1 MEAKKRKPI
10 LYIFIL
16 VLLLA
21 LGAGS
26 FLLIQYKRMEGIRLE
41 AQELQARE
49 EYLSAIAAYT
59 HLLED
64 TPLTRLPRINPFPAA
79 GAQGILTCTDA
90 LLKSLEGAQAL
101 WDGGVFESFKQKA
114 SSAAVPVNLVPDMER
129 RSLLCRALL
138 AQAQGELEEALDL
151 AQRSELRPEL
161 AEALAGELEQRDQL
175 AAQRSLLSAAL
186 RAWDKGELEEA
197 IALLEQSGL
206 EPELI
211 PMIRQQIT
219 DETDRQLSEA
229 AREAVNNLDWD
240 AAAGLA
246 AKLSTAERQAA
257 LHQELTQAWGE
268 KLPLL
273 REKFAHS
280 LHAGAWYSLVQGP
293 KPLLTGDRRYE
304 GLKDRFS
311 PEDRIIDG
319 LFSLMKISDGRVIL
333 LGDTLGADEAVEQI
347 TDAKDGALGLNHGLI
362 LHGDGTVTNL
372 GARQYGRGQA
382 ELWTNII
389 QVAAGGFHSLG
400 LTDQGTLVAAGLDLD
415 GQCQVQDWTNVIA
428 VDAGLRHTVALLSDG
443 HVMATGDNSFGQ
455 CDVAG
460 WEHIIEIRCGGN
472 FTLGLTADYRL
483 LAVGDNSCGQCDVAG
498 WPKVL
503 AMDAGLWH
511 TVALLSDGRIIT
523 AGADGHSQCDVS
535 GTVLFKG
542 GTQEELP
549 ATPHTPETEAVYVGH
564 ISEGPWL
571 YYSGDGCVIAAFDT
585 DSGRIKAT
593 RADLI
598 CTYGHPPVGIL
609 SGGGDKPVG
618 TIHARVLAE
627 QNRAVFAITGDYFT
641 FAYNADGL
649 QLRRGVVF
657 KQEKDEVGFGFYPD
671 GSMRIIDPKKVT
683 AEELLA
689 MGVKD
694 SWVFGPTLILD
705 GKALDIHKHPLS
717 YNDVTMRTVFASLCP
732 YHHLAA
738 TYSSSTLAQV
748 TENLLGY
755 GVDIAYNLD
764 GGRSSMMVFMGQ
776 TINRSMYMH
785 DGWRG
790 LQDMVG
796 FLTSD
801 LVPTP

>member
-1 MEAKKRKPI
+1 MEAKRRKHN
-10 LYIFIL
+10 LRIFIL
-16 VLLLA
+16 IIVLLPA
-21 LGAGS
+21 LGAAS
-26 FLLIQYKRMEGIRLE
+26 YLQAHWKRLDDTRQTAQALE
-41 AQELQARE
+41 ATRD
-49 EYLSAIAAYT
+49 YLSAMEAYAQ
-59 HLLED
+59 LLED
-64 TPLTRLPRINPFPAA
+64 SPLTPFPAINPFPAA
-79 GAQGILTCTDA
+79 GAEGILSCADA
-90 LLKSLEGAQAL
+90 LLTTPADARKLWRSGLFDEIGEKAPALQPNLKS
-101 WDGGVFESFKQKA
+101 
-114 SSAAVPVNLVPDMER
+114 
-129 RSLLCRALL
+129 RSLLCRALM
-138 AQAQGELEEALDL
+138 AQEEGELEEALSL
-151 AQRSELRPEL
+151 ARESGLRPEL
-161 AEALAGELEQRDQL
+161 VKALTGSLEDLKKL
-175 AAQRSLLSAAL
+175 AAQQALLAQALAA
-186 RAWDKGELEEA
+186 REAGQLEEA
-197 IALLEQSGL
+197 IDLLRQSEL

-211 PMIRQQIT
+211 PEIEQQIA
-219 DETDRQLSEA
+219 DEQDQQLSDQARKALDALDYSA
-229 AREAVNNLDWD
+229 AIA
-240 AAAGLA
+240 LA
-246 AKLSTAERQAA
+246 AQLSTAQRQEA
-257 LHQELTQAWGE
+257 LEKELTEGWCQ
-268 KLPLL
+268 KFPKL
-273 REKFAHS
+273 REKYAHS

-311 PEDRIIDG
+311 SEDRIIDG
-319 LFSLMKISDGRVIL
+319 LFSLMKISEGRVAL

-382 ELWTNII
+382 ELWTNIT

-460 WEHIIEIRCGGN
+460 WEHIIDIRCGGN

-511 TVALLSDGRIIT
+511 TVALLSDGRVVT
-523 AGADGHSQCDVS
+523 AGASGHDQCGV
-535 GTVLFKG
+535 GGALLFAG
-542 GTQEELP
+542 GDQADIPASVHLP
-549 ATPHTPETEAVYVGH
+549 EKEAVYYGQP
-564 ISEGPWL
+564 SEGPWL

-598 CTYGHPPVGIL
+598 CTYGHPPAGIL

-748 TENLLGY
+748 PENLLGY

>member
-443 HVMATGDNSFGQ
+443 
-455 CDVAG
+455 
-460 WEHIIEIRCGGN
+460 
-472 FTLGLTADYRL
+472 
-483 LAVGDNSCGQCDVAG
+483 
-498 WPKVL
+498 
-503 AMDAGLWH
+503 
-511 TVALLSDGRIIT
+511 RIIT